1 MNHHSLEIRELES
14 VRDHTLLFSM
24 LSFKAQAGTIT
35 QIGGENGSGKT
46 SLLRI
51 LTGLAQPESGE
62 VLWKGKPIQKGRADY
77 AAALTFI
84 GHLSGIKAPLTPL
97 ENLSWLAPASSQS
110 DCIDALAE
118 VGLRGYEESPC
129 YRLSAGQKRRA
140 ALARLYLE
148 KRQIWILDEPFT
160 AIDKAGVEKLEALL
174 VKHAEGG
181 GIVILTTHHELSIG
195 GANYQQIIL
204 DRSLKHDG
212 AANPSPANPSPANP
226 SPANHDPA
234 NEDPANPGPV
244 SLNSENH
251 E

>member
-1 MNHHSLEIRELES
+1 
-14 VRDHTLLFSM
+14 M
-24 LSFKAQAGTIT
+24 LSFKAEAGTIT

-51 LTGLAQPESGE
+51 LTGLAPAESGE
-62 VLWKGKPIQKGRADY
+62 VLWKGKSIQKGRADY

-84 GHLSGIKAPLTPL
+84 GHLPGIKAPLTPL

-110 DCIDALAE
+110 DCIDALAK

-174 VKHAEGG
+174 VKHAEQG
-181 GIVILTTHHELSIG
+181 GIVILTTHHELNIG
-195 GANYQQIIL
+195 GANYQQISL

-212 AANPSPANPSPANP
+212 S
-226 SPANHDPA
+226 
-234 NEDPANPGPV
+234 EIRGP
-244 SLNSENH
+244 ENH
-251 E
+251 NPENQGSTNYG